1 MSLSFHLFQLQKLD
15 TQVNN
20 ATHRVAEINQLLSQ
34 NELLVQAQTLLD
46 NAAENQ
52 KSARAKL
59 REVEISVHNK
69 RIKMEQSESALYG
82 GTVKNPKELQ
92 DLQTEIA
99 SLKRTIAQI
108 EDSQLELMVAA
119 EEAEQNYRDAE
130 ANHNAVKAEQAGKYA
145 NLMGEIETLRALLD
159 RLDVERKALVS
170 QISPA
175 LLDTYT
181 QLRASKRGL
190 AIVVVEEDCCTG
202 CGTTL
207 TAAEIQTARSSTRLV
222 NCPNCGRI
230 IYAG

>member
-15 TQVNN
+15 TQVSN

-34 NELLVQAQTLLD
+34 NELLAQAQVFLD
-46 NAAENQ
+46 TAAENQ
-52 KSARAKL
+52 KVVRAKL
-59 REVEISVHNK
+59 REVEISGHNK
-69 RIKMEQSESALYG
+69 RIKMEQSEAALYG

-108 EDSQLELMVAA
+108 EDSQLELMVAV

-130 ANHNAVKAEQAGKYA
+130 AHLNSIKAEQAGKYA
-145 NLMGEIETLRALLD
+145 ILMGEQETLRALLS
-159 RLDVERKALVS
+159 RLEIERKALVS
-170 QISPA
+170 QINPV
-175 LLDTYT
+175 LLDTYL

-190 AIVVVEEDCCTG
+190 AVVPVEEDSCTG
-202 CGTTL
+202 CGSTL
-207 TAAEIQTARSSTRLV
+207 TAAEIQAAKSSTRLV

-230 IYAG
+230 IYSG